1 MKIKKKAIPPPK
13 KRKKKQALKPSED
26 PTSATSAAS
35 DKALPLVPGAGSSS
49 AAGDKALP
57 EFASAPDPEDE
68 EEDAEPDPD
77 AAAEPIVNAEEYT
90 IKERGGWKVAYTKP
104 KDDLQKQKEKIINR
118 IRQKRNSHT
127 PAVVPR
133 GLKRAAG
140 EVQAASDKKADKRK
154 ALQGP
159 RKKRKPCSP

>member
-1 MKIKKKAIPPPK
+1 MGKKAIPPQKK
-13 KRKKKQALKPSED
+13 KRNKKQALKPSED

-49 AAGDKALP
+49 AAGEKAL
-57 EFASAPDPEDE
+57 PDPEDE

-104 KDDLQKQKEKIINR
+104 RDDLQKQKEAIINR
-118 IRQKRNSHT
+118 IQRKRNT
-127 PAVVPR
+127 YKPAVVPR

-154 ALQGP
+154 AL
-159 RKKRKPCSP
+159 